1 MRSEF
6 IPWCSASYTPLVALD
21 SIHDYLKLF
30 PLKDSEIWPELD
42 MFKTATPFEF
52 EVDVMPWISVDP
64 TRQPFDVIAYGDR
77 DKEADVA
84 MEALSRIE
92 MRKDKVVF
100 SLTQIAN
107 IHLQNEPDVNLLAS
121 AGVRMTLVP
130 ELVSE

>member
-1 MRSEF
+1 
-6 IPWCSASYTPLVALD
+6 
-21 SIHDYLKLF
+21 
-30 PLKDSEIWPELD
+30 
-42 MFKTATPFEF
+42 MFKTATPLES
-52 EVDVMPWISVDP
+52 EVDVMLWISLDQ
-64 TRQPFDVIAYGDR
+64 TRQPFDVIVYGVR

-100 SLTQIAN
+100 SLTQIAS
-107 IHLQNEPDVNLLAS
+107 IHLQNEPDVNPVAS